1 MLSRRALLGGLALVG
16 TVTPSLV
23 LAEGD
28 EPVAPVR
35 KPVRRRPV
43 ARRVPPKAAP
53 AAASSPIP
61 APAAAP
67 APAPVQPPPPVMAED
82 ADVWGNPDDALA
94 RLKQGNAAFAR
105 GGASLALPGWTRI
118 AAVAKAQRPFAIIV
132 GCSDSQVPPE
142 MIFDCSL
149 GDLYVIRVA
158 GSTVDDIGLGSILY
172 GVKTLAAP
180 LIVVLGHTQCG
191 TVAAA
196 VDAVTRQ
203 TDLPGALQ
211 ALVTPILPAVL
222 KAQTQTRNPS
232 DLVDAAMREHV
243 RRTAERLK
251 YADALLGSRLAQGK
265 LKIVSAC
272 YNLATAEV
280 EFAA

>member
-16 TVTPSLV
+16 TAAPSLV
-23 LAEGD
+23 LAEG
-28 EPVAPVR
+28 EELVPVR
-35 KPVRRRPV
+35 KPVVRRRPV
-43 ARRVPPKAAP
+43 ARRVVAKPVP
-53 AAASSPIP
+53 AASP
-61 APAAAP
+61 AP
-67 APAPVQPPPPVMAED
+67 APAPVAAAPPAPAPPPPALAED
-82 ADVWGNPDDALA
+82 ADIWGNPDDALA
-94 RLKQGNAAFAR
+94 RLKQGAAVFAR

-158 GSTVDDIGLGSILY
+158 GATVDDIGLGSILY
-172 GVKTLAAP
+172 AVKTLAAP

-191 TVAAA
+191 AVAAA
-196 VDAVTRQ
+196 VDAATRQ

-222 KAQTQTRNPS
+222 KAQTQTRAPA

-251 YADALLGSRLAQGK
+251 YADALLASRLAQGK